1 MILSKKRY
9 VAGALFVAILLAGSA
24 HAQRRV
30 FTNDDVATTPLPAA
44 APPAPAAP
52 AGTAAQ
58 PARAEPAPGTPMSAA
73 EAEWRQAMQ
82 LQSNLNAVYEALDM
96 IVQKETNPQRQPQWT
111 AMINCISSLLQ
122 TNQARVRELF
132 AQLPPEQQA
141 QERQQFEQE
150 QSEQA
155 NPPSGEGSQPAAPP
169 PPR

>member
-1 MILSKKRY
+1 MILSRKKY
-9 VAGALFVAILLAGSA
+9 LAVALFAAILLAGSA

-30 FTNDDVATTPLPAA
+30 FTNDDVATTPPPAA
-44 APPAPAAP
+44 AAPAPAAT
-52 AGTAAQ
+52 GSQ
-58 PARAEPAPGTPMSAA
+58 PAPAAPAPGTPMSAA
-73 EAEWRQAMQ
+73 EADWKQAMQ

-155 NPPSGEGSQPAAPP
+155 NPPPGEGSQPAAPP